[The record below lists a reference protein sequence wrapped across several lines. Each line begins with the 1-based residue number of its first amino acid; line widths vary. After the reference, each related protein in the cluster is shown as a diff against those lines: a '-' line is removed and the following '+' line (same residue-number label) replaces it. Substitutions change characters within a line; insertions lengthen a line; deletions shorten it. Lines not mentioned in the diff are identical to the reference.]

1 MSAPVSP
8 PLPPAEGETAL
19 ATRAQAVVPPA
30 LPGGLWGWEK
40 NVRMVG
46 SGLAGLCWKVGA
58 LGDWGVGKLGVWGV
72 GGLKNHKH

>member
-19 ATRAQAVVPPA
+19 ATRAQAVVPP

-40 NVRMVG
+40 NVRMAD
-46 SGLAGLCWKVGA
+46 SGLAGLGWKVGA
-58 LGDWGVGKLGVWGV
+58 LGDWGVGKLEVWGV
-72 GGLKNHKH
+72 GGQNHMH